1 MKSRLDTPLTL
12 TGERTIPGIERENYW
27 FRRHEAVY
35 EWVAARQSPDTR
47 GVILEAGSGE
57 GYGAALLQSR
67 LRRPTVA
74 LDYDDAACHHASTTY
89 GGLPVVRANLAQLP
103 IAPQSAGLAVSLQVI
118 EHLWD
123 VRSFLTQLHDAVIP
137 GGSIVISTPN
147 RITFSPGVARGQ
159 KPLNPFHV
167 EEFDREQL
175 LDLLHGAGCAD
186 VEVFGLIH
194 AGALVHDERVNGS
207 IVDAQIAAI
216 MSDAWNDDLTRR
228 VAAITT
234 SDFAIV
240 NADDECF
247 DLIAVGVR
255 A

>member
-1 MKSRLDTPLTL
+1 MDPGLVTPLTL

-35 EWVAARQSPDTR
+35 EWVAQTQSPDAT

-57 GYGAALLQSR
+57 GYGAALLRSR
-67 LRRPTVA
+67 LRRPIVA
-74 LDYDDAACHHASTTY
+74 LDYDDTACHHAGAEY
-89 GGLPVVRANLAQLP
+89 PGLPVVRANLALLP
-103 IAPQSAGLAVSLQVI
+103 IAAQSASLVVSLQVI

-123 VRSFLTQLHDAVIP
+123 VRSFLTQLCAAVVP
-137 GGSIVISTPN
+137 GGRIVISTPN
-147 RITFSPGVARGQ
+147 RLTFSPGVARGE

-175 LDLLHGAGCAD
+175 LDLLHDAGCVD
-186 VEVFGLIH
+186 VQVFGLVH
-194 AGALVHDERVNGS
+194 ADALAHDERANGS

-216 MSDAWNDDLTRR
+216 MGAGWNDELTER
-228 VAAITT
+228 VAAVTT

-240 NADDECF
+240 AADDECL

-255 A
+255 E